1 MDFSWTPKQEQLRKD
16 VVEFARQ
23 SLSCDMIK
31 HDREGVFN
39 HDAWNKCGDFGVHG
53 WLIPS
58 AYGGG
63 GLDILTT
70 IYGMQALGYACKD
83 NGMLFGMNAHI
94 WACEMPLLSFG
105 NNEQKEKYLP
115 LLASGRWI
123 GAHAATEPQAGSD
136 IFNLT
141 TIATKEGD
149 EYIINGTKHYVTNG
163 AVADLF
169 IVFASIDL
177 ALGEKG
183 LTVFLI
189 EKGTPGLEI
198 TPVIPTMGDRT
209 AQVTRLKLNNCVVPV
224 RSRLGEEGAG
234 MTIFTHSMEWERGF
248 ILSTA
253 VGTMQRILEQS
264 IDYARKHKQFGQSI
278 AKFQLVSTK
287 LVDMKLL
294 LESAKMHLYKMAWMK
309 EQRKIALLEAAIT
322 NLFISE
328 AWVELCM
335 KAIEI
340 HGGNGYMTEL
350 ELERELRDA
359 IGSKF
364 YSGTS
369 EIQRTV
375 IAKFI
380 GA

>member
-16 VVEFARQ
+16 VVQFARQ

-58 AYGGG
+58 AYGGS

-141 TIATKEGD
+141 TIAKKEGD

-198 TPVIPTMGDRT
+198 SPVISTMGDRT
-209 AQVTRLKLNNCVVPV
+209 AQVTRLELKNCVVPA
-224 RSRLGEEGAG
+224 RSRLGQEGAG

-248 ILSTA
+248 ILGTA

-369 EIQRTV
+369 EIQRAV